1 MLKLTF
7 AIVTVVI
14 ILGISVLMEGHNF
27 FVSVVL
33 ATIFQIAAV
42 AILYLIYTVIH
53 YNHQASKKC
62 PYCQSPMYT
71 KPNHILHCVDLLC
84 TKCNHRESLC

>member
-53 YNHQASKKC
+53 YNHQASKKM
-62 PYCQSPMYT
+62 SLLSVADVHKT
-71 KPNHILHCVDLLC
+71 KPHTTLRRFVMHQVQP
-84 TKCNHRESLC
+84 